1 MTVAEARKRYPLV
14 PREILKWAIENISD
28 PKDLERGLFRLDQAR
43 RIQQKYGV

>member
-28 PKDLERGLFRLDQAR
+28 PKDLERGLFRLDQAK
-43 RIQQKYGV
+43 RIQVKYGV